1 MKYKVGQVFYLIGLE
16 TARVI
21 PFMIVEEVTRTT
33 ISGIEKTFIAE
44 LPDVKKTKIDVLKLK
59 GIVFDNLE
67 ELKAHM
73 IENAKNAIATMIDQA
88 LQLSDE
94 AFNTNLLSSY
104 EDNAEIISE
113 YHEEIDSV
121 QNNTQGDKV
130 SVDIGGGIIA
140 KINLRDLE
148 KVSQL

>member
-33 ISGIEKTFIAE
+33 IAGIEKTFIAE

>member
-59 GIVFDNLE
+59 GTVFDNLKA
-67 ELKAHM
+67 LKEHM
-73 IENAKNAIATMIDQA
+73 IENAKNAIDTMIDQA

-113 YHEEIDSV
+113 YNEEIDSV

>member
-44 LPDVKKTKIDVLKLK
+44 LPDAKKTKIDVFKLK

-67 ELKAHM
+67 ELRAHM
-73 IENAKNAIATMIDQA
+73 IENAKNAISAMIDQA
-88 LQLSDE
+88 LQLADE
-94 AFNTNLLSSY
+94 AFDTSLLSSY
-104 EDNAEIISE
+104 ENNTKNMPE
-113 YHEEIDSV
+113 YNEEIVGV
-121 QNNTQGDKV
+121 QSDMQGDKV
-130 SVDIGGGIIA
+130 SVDIGDGIIA

-148 KVSQL
+148 KVSQS

>member
-59 GIVFDNLE
+59 GVVFDNLE

-121 QNNTQGDKV
+121 QKNTQGDKV

>member
-33 ISGIEKTFIAE
+33 IAGIEKTFIAE

-67 ELKAHM
+67 ALKAHM

-94 AFNTNLLSSY
+94 AFNTNLLTSY
-104 EDNAEIISE
+104 EDDAEIISE
-113 YHEEIDSV
+113 HHEEIDSV

>member
-73 IENAKNAIATMIDQA
+73 IENAKNAIAIMIDQA

>member
-33 ISGIEKTFIAE
+33 IAGIEKTFIAE

-59 GIVFDNLE
+59 GVVFDNLE

>member
-59 GIVFDNLE
+59 GVVFDNLE

-148 KVSQL
+148 KVSQP

>member
-59 GIVFDNLE
+59 GVVFDNLE
-67 ELKAHM
+67 ELKTHM

-148 KVSQL
+148 KVSQP

>member
-33 ISGIEKTFIAE
+33 IAGIEKTFIAE

-67 ELKAHM
+67 ALKAHM

-94 AFNTNLLSSY
+94 AFNTNLLTSY
-104 EDNAEIISE
+104 EDDAEIISE

>member
-33 ISGIEKTFIAE
+33 IAGIEKTFIAE

-59 GIVFDNLE
+59 GVVFDNLE
-67 ELKAHM
+67 ELKTHM
-73 IENAKNAIATMIDQA
+73 IENAIATMIDQA

-148 KVSQL
+148 KVSQP

>member
-33 ISGIEKTFIAE
+33 ITGIEKTFIAE
-44 LPDVKKTKIDVLKLK
+44 LPDAKKTKIDVFKLK

-67 ELKAHM
+67 ELRTHM
-73 IENAKNAIATMIDQA
+73 LENANNAISTMIDQA
-88 LQLSDE
+88 LQLADE
-94 AFNTNLLSSY
+94 AFDTSLLSSY
-104 EDNAEIISE
+104 ENSSKNVPE
-113 YHEEIDSV
+113 YEEEIDGV
-121 QNNTQGDKV
+121 QSDMQGDKV

>member
-33 ISGIEKTFIAE
+33 IAGIEKTFIAE

-59 GIVFDNLE
+59 GVVFDNLE

-148 KVSQL
+148 KVSQP

>member
-44 LPDVKKTKIDVLKLK
+44 LPDAKKTKIDVFKLK

-67 ELKAHM
+67 ELRAHM
-73 IENAKNAIATMIDQA
+73 IENAKNAISAMIDQA
-88 LQLSDE
+88 LQLADE
-94 AFNTNLLSSY
+94 AFDTSLLSSY
-104 EDNAEIISE
+104 ENNTKNMPE
-113 YHEEIDSV
+113 YNEEIVGV
-121 QNNTQGDKV
+121 QSDMQGDKV

-148 KVSQL
+148 KVSQS

>member
-33 ISGIEKTFIAE
+33 IAGVEKSFIAE
-44 LPDVKKTKIDVLKLK
+44 LPDAKKTKIDVLKLR
-59 GIVFDNLE
+59 GNVFDNLE
-67 ELKAHM
+67 SLKQHM
-73 IENAKNAIATMIDQA
+73 LENAKNAIDSMIEQA
-88 LQLSDE
+88 LHLSDE
-94 AFNTNLLSSY
+94 SFNTNFLSPY
-104 EDNAEIISE
+104 EDNAASLPEVD
-113 YHEEIDSV
+113 EEINSV
-121 QNNTQGDKV
+121 QSDIKDDKV
-130 SVDIGGGIIA
+130 SVDIGNGIIA

>member
-33 ISGIEKTFIAE
+33 ITGIEKTFIAE
-44 LPDVKKTKIDVLKLK
+44 LPDAKKTKIDVFKLK

-67 ELKAHM
+67 ELRTHM
-73 IENAKNAIATMIDQA
+73 LENANNAISTMIDQA
-88 LQLSDE
+88 LQLADE
-94 AFNTNLLSSY
+94 AFDTSLLSSY
-104 EDNAEIISE
+104 ENSSKNVPE
-113 YHEEIDSV
+113 YEEEIDGV
-121 QNNTQGDKV
+121 QSDIQGDKV

>member
-1 MKYKVGQVFYLIGLE
+1 MKYKVGQVCYLIGLE

-44 LPDVKKTKIDVLKLK
+44 LPDAKKTKIDVFKLK

-67 ELKAHM
+67 ELRAHM
-73 IENAKNAIATMIDQA
+73 IENAKNAISAMIDQA
-88 LQLSDE
+88 LQLADE
-94 AFNTNLLSSY
+94 AFDTSLLSSY
-104 EDNAEIISE
+104 ENNTKNVPE
-113 YHEEIDSV
+113 YNKEIDGV
-121 QNNTQGDKV
+121 QSDMQGDKV

-148 KVSQL
+148 KVSQS

>member
-44 LPDVKKTKIDVLKLK
+44 LPDAKKTKIDVFKLK

-67 ELKAHM
+67 ELRAHM
-73 IENAKNAIATMIDQA
+73 IENAKNAISAMIDQA
-88 LQLSDE
+88 LQLADE
-94 AFNTNLLSSY
+94 AFDTSLLSSY
-104 EDNAEIISE
+104 ENNTKNVPE
-113 YHEEIDSV
+113 YNEEIDGV
-121 QNNTQGDKV
+121 QSDMQGDKV

-148 KVSQL
+148 KVSQS

>member
-44 LPDVKKTKIDVLKLK
+44 LPDAKKTKIDVFKLK

-67 ELKAHM
+67 ELRAHM
-73 IENAKNAIATMIDQA
+73 IENAKNAISAMIDQA
-88 LQLSDE
+88 LQLADE
-94 AFNTNLLSSY
+94 AFDTSLLSSY
-104 EDNAEIISE
+104 ENNTKNVPE
-113 YHEEIDSV
+113 YNKEIDGV
-121 QNNTQGDKV
+121 QSDMQGDKV

-148 KVSQL
+148 KVSQS

>member
-1 MKYKVGQVFYLIGLE
+1 
-16 TARVI
+16 
-21 PFMIVEEVTRTT
+21 
-33 ISGIEKTFIAE
+33 
-44 LPDVKKTKIDVLKLK
+44 
-59 GIVFDNLE
+59 
-67 ELKAHM
+67 M

-121 QNNTQGDKV
+121 QKNTQGDKV

-148 KVSQL
+148 KVSQP